1 VTLRTLVHLPR
12 PARSAPQRSW
22 LRLVTRRGAEST
34 GSVGRQDFTGH
45 MLIDDEFLRYKGYTD
60 EDFLQYRL
68 RVVP

>member
-1 VTLRTLVHLPR
+1 
-12 PARSAPQRSW
+12 
-22 LRLVTRRGAEST
+22 
-34 GSVGRQDFTGH
+34 VGRQDFTGH